1 MKSFLC
7 FFLKYDYGIPER
19 GDSLEKK
26 YFWPAILKLSPDSE
40 VHWLEDIGFLDSRKD
55 LLQNNIVE
63 ISKNKTHAFAFFV
76 LMNDEV
82 SFDTLEHLK
91 KNKYKVINWFSDD
104 HWRFDDWSVKLA
116 HYLDY
121 ALTVDKYSAWKYEEF
136 SNCKPIVTQWGTFE
150 KHNFDPDSI
159 GQEFTYDIS
168 FVGGKNPV
176 REWFISHLEK
186 FGGHH
191 IECFGSGW
199 ENGRISNQE
208 MNEVFLKSKINLNLS
223 NSLPT
228 DIRFMKFLIIRLL
241 KSLLRLNFSNFK
253 IYKTS
258 LKNFL
263 LRKEKSHEQM
273 KARNFEIPA
282 VGGLQ
287 LSHYTL
293 ELEDYFNIGEE
304 VMIYSNV
311 DELVKQVD
319 FILNNN
325 VVASKIRKLGF
336 ERSKNQSFFERIK
349 KIVNQLNAH

>member
-26 YFWPAILKLSPDSE
+26 YFWPAISQKSPGSE
-40 VHWLEDIGFLDSRKD
+40 VHWLEDIGYGDKKKD
-55 LLQNNIVE
+55 LLQNNIIE
-63 ISKNKTHAFAFFV
+63 ISKNKNHSFAFFV
-76 LMNDEV
+76 LMNNEV
-82 SFDTLEHLK
+82 SFDTLGQLK
-91 KNKYKVINWFSDD
+91 KNNYQLINWFSDD
-104 HWRFDDWSVKLA
+104 HWRFEDWSVKLA
-116 HYLDY
+116 QYLDY
-121 ALTVDKYSAWKYEEF
+121 ALTVDKFSSWKYERF

-150 KHNFDPDSI
+150 EHNVDPDLI
-159 GQEFTYDIS
+159 GKEFTYDIS

-176 REWFISHLEK
+176 REWFISHLSE
-186 FGGHH
+186 FGGHQ
-191 IECFGSGW
+191 IECFGAGW
-199 ENGRISNQE
+199 ENGRISNEQ
-208 MNEVFLKSKINLNLS
+208 MSEVFLKSKINLNLS
-223 NSLPT
+223 NSVPT
-228 DIRFMKFLIIRLL
+228 DIRFMRFLITRLF
-241 KSLLRLNFSNFK
+241 KSLLMLNFSNFRMYK
-253 IYKTS
+253 IS

-293 ELEDYFNIGEE
+293 ELEDYFKIGEE
-304 VMIYSNV
+304 ILIYSNV

-325 VVASKIRKLGF
+325 FVANKIRKSGF
-336 ERSKNQSFFERIK
+336 ERSKNQSFCSRIERIL
-349 KIVNQLNAH
+349 NQLNAY

>member
-26 YFWPAILKLSPDSE
+26 YFWPAISKLSPNSE
-40 VHWLEDIGFLDSRKD
+40 VHWLEDIGFLDKGKD
-55 LLQNNIVE
+55 RLQNNIVE
-63 ISKNKTHAFAFFV
+63 ISKDKTHSFAFFV
-76 LMNDEV
+76 LMNNEV

-104 HWRFDDWSVKLA
+104 HWRFENWSVKLA
-116 HYLDY
+116 QYLDY

-136 SNCKPIVTQWGTFE
+136 SNCKPIVTQWGIFE
-150 KHNFDPDSI
+150 KHNFDPDLI
-159 GQEFTYDIS
+159 GNKFTYDIS

-176 REWFISHLEK
+176 REWFISYLAK
-186 FGGHH
+186 IGGHH
-191 IECFGSGW
+191 VECFGAGW
-199 ENGRISNQE
+199 DNGRISTQE

-241 KSLLRLNFSNFK
+241 KSLIRLNFSNFK
-253 IYKTS
+253 IYKTF

-304 VMIYSNV
+304 VLIYSNV

-325 VVASKIRKLGF
+325 VVADKIRKLGF
-336 ERSKNQSFFERIK
+336 ERSKNQTFVRRIERILS
-349 KIVNQLNAH
+349 QLNAD